1 MTNANYNLASS
12 NSEGLL
18 GVVRSHLQNILKT
31 SVGRLIK
38 NSMYLRE
45 WQTSEKCRLVM
56 KTYFP
61 QFNYFPLVWMCYSRK
76 LNSKPNR
83 LQERALRIV
92 YNDKSST
99 FYQLLEKDKSVTIY
113 TGNLQYLATEILKL
127 KLVYRLLL

>member
-1 MTNANYNLASS
+1 
-12 NSEGLL
+12 
-18 GVVRSHLQNILKT
+18 
-31 SVGRLIK
+31 
-38 NSMYLRE
+38 
-45 WQTSEKCRLVM
+45 M

-99 FYQLLEKDKSVTIY
+99 FYQLLEKDKSIY
-113 TGNLQYLATEILKL
+113 TGNLQYLAKVKIGISPTIMTEIFKFGNNATHNL
-127 KLVYRLLL
+127 RSG